1 MAAIIGESDGAEE
14 YTFGKIASVAADGSG
29 TVYVADGIGSA
40 VMAYDPQGKFLGKL
54 GREGRGPGEFRYIR
68 DLTTVDDRLLV
79 RGAFKT
85 SEFRRRQ
92 QSRFADSLIREWS
105 IRGLDSPLAS
115 RAKASRHLY
124 ITPSYTYRDFLIR
137 GYFYAVFDTLGNV
150 NDTIAVPPMP
160 HPEFSGRANY
170 PVNEQGFGQAVEG
183 VNRSPFEPA
192 PSWDIDVRGHV
203 FFSHG
208 DRYEIL
214 EFAPTGDTVNVIRV
228 TSAPRRVPTAAHRD
242 SARSFFSRL
251 DSIPVPLDRMRGM
264 SDLAR
269 RREIPRSLPEIQSIT
284 VDDAGNLWVR
294 RWPREGKQETLFD
307 VWSSTGERLRV
318 IEIPADLRADPA
330 PWVSTTLVVGVILDP
345 TSHTDRV
352 GIFTVP
358 EGWTRAR

>member
-1 MAAIIGESDGAEE
+1 MRRAARPTRWLRVALIANAAACADERRHVVFTGDTAVAEMAAIIGESDGAEE

-137 GYFYAVFDTLGNV
+137 GYFYAVFDTLG
-150 NDTIAVPPMP
+150 M
-160 HPEFSGRANY
+160 
-170 PVNEQGFGQAVEG
+170 
-183 VNRSPFEPA
+183 
-192 PSWDIDVRGHV
+192 
-203 FFSHG
+203 
-208 DRYEIL
+208 
-214 EFAPTGDTVNVIRV
+214 
-228 TSAPRRVPTAAHRD
+228 
-242 SARSFFSRL
+242 
-251 DSIPVPLDRMRGM
+251 
-264 SDLAR
+264 
-269 RREIPRSLPEIQSIT
+269 
-284 VDDAGNLWVR
+284 
-294 RWPREGKQETLFD
+294 
-307 VWSSTGERLRV
+307 
-318 IEIPADLRADPA
+318 
-330 PWVSTTLVVGVILDP
+330 
-345 TSHTDRV
+345 
-352 GIFTVP
+352 
-358 EGWTRAR
+358 